1 LEVTAGWIDVHLA
14 AGEEHHDML
23 RLQTSCR
30 LIIMD
35 MVYLDGDEPLIAGLI
50 SQREHR
56 YMPARCCTSPRQP
69 ADALVGPT

>member
-1 LEVTAGWIDVHLA
+1 MHLA

-30 LIIMD
+30 LIIMGTL
-35 MVYLDGDEPLIAGLI
+35 VYLDGDEPLIAGLI

>member
-1 LEVTAGWIDVHLA
+1 MHLA

-30 LIIMD
+30 LIIMGTL
-35 MVYLDGDEPLIAGLI
+35 VYLDGDEPLIAGLI

-69 ADALVGPT
+69 EDALVGPT